1 MPAKRFFTPSSLH
14 HETVILSGEEL
25 HHLSVMR
32 LRPQDTLELV
42 NGHGEL
48 AQGTLQSLDKTGALI
63 KITSYEQ
70 KAPPSP
76 TLILAQ
82 ALPKF
87 SLLEWIIEKGC
98 ELNVSEFWLFP
109 GDNSEKKDLSTQQNI
124 RLNNIIIS
132 SLKQC
137 GRLWL
142 PKLLLKA
149 PLKKWQALPGTLL
162 FGDTSPDAPLLT
174 APLSNPITFCVG
186 PEQGFSSA
194 EEAFLKDSLKAQG
207 TRLHSNTLRTETAG
221 LVALSQ
227 LYYLHQFTRN
237 PSL

>member
-1 MPAKRFFTPSSLH
+1 MPAKRFFIPSSLQH
-14 HETVILSGEEL
+14 DTVIISGEEL
-25 HHLSVMR
+25 HHISSVMR
-32 LRPQDTLELV
+32 LGVQDTLELI

-48 AQGTLQSLDKTGALI
+48 VQGTILSLDKNQGLI
-63 KITSYEQ
+63 KITDYHQE
-70 KAPPSP
+70 APPAP

-109 GDNSEKKDLSTQQNI
+109 GDNSEKKDLSTQQNT
-124 RLNNIIIS
+124 RLNNIVIS
-132 SLKQC
+132 ALKQC

-142 PKLLLKA
+142 PKIILQP
-149 PLKKWQALPGTLL
+149 PLKKWPPLPGTLL
-162 FGDTSPDAPLLT
+162 FGDPSPDAPLLT
-174 APLSNPITFCVG
+174 PPFSNPITFCIG
-186 PEQGFSSA
+186 PEQGFSSS
-194 EEAFLKDSLKAQG
+194 EETFLKTSLKAQP

-227 LYYLHQFTRN
+227 LYYLT
-237 PSL
+237 LTT